1 MSSDYPQAT
10 YQPSMGPGGGMPE
23 PPPVTAS
30 DLEHL
35 RLLSIFHYVFGGL
48 SLLTSFIPLIY
59 VAIGVVMMN
68 GGMSQGGNGP
78 PPELGGF
85 FVCIGVFAMLIGVT
99 ISSLFLLVGK
109 RLSQRRSHT
118 FCLIIAGLECTSVP
132 IGTTLGVFTFIVLL
146 RPAVKN
152 LFQETSARY

>member
-1 MSSDYPQAT
+1 
-10 YQPSMGPGGGMPE
+10 
-23 PPPVTAS
+23 
-30 DLEHL
+30 
-35 RLLSIFHYVFGGL
+35 
-48 SLLTSFIPLIY
+48 
-59 VAIGVVMMN
+59 
-68 GGMSQGGNGP
+68 
-78 PPELGGF
+78 
-85 FVCIGVFAMLIGVT
+85 GVT